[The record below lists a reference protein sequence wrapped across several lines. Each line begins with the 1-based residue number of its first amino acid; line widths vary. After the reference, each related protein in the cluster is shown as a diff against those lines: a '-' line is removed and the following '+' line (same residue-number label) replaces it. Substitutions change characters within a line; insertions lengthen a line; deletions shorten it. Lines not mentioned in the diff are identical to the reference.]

1 MSTYAGDT
9 SGKGKGKQG
18 SSTSISSTNNN
29 RNEIT
34 LSLLDDLGAMSDGY
48 DVDVDDL
55 LSDESENDDLIDNE
69 ADLAL
74 LLRTHG
80 VTLDDPP
87 PPPAVSRGMGSN
99 YFATTMLAP
108 GASQSAFL
116 PGGPGP
122 STATA
127 AAPRFQDPSDAQNW
141 MAAMEKRYEEELH
154 QQQASPAQ
162 PTQSLSF
169 VYIHSHGS
177 TSQSRVHSS
186 ESSPTIPMTV
196 APKCTLAVPTTSP
209 ARAYAETGMEGD
221 IQINNRD
228 SAQADLQQDGGNAT
242 RAYAS
247 TTQAAPA
254 PEPFVMDP
262 EENKR
267 LTGVIRSQTA
277 NALEVNRKYQLALEQ
292 KLRDIEQAHSRNKK
306 LRDELQVWLDRR
318 NITERAPVVL
328 PSSNDRLG
336 PPYFVDEDENTP
348 PSNMDTLRKKSH
360 PLIVSQKRKYWS
372 VLDRANLRQGV
383 IAENKRLLFEKFLR
397 EGNSQ
402 AIESLNN
409 APEVDMMLNT
419 KGLDWKRISQRYVDN
434 RTPSECLIQ
443 WTSHDHPG
451 INKNDWSKAE
461 LLKLD
466 SLVKQHKGR
475 NWIQI
480 ALDLNTNR
488 TGAQCFQKYQSKMVG
503 VSSKDNWTAEED
515 NILREAVRVLGE
527 KNWLQV
533 ASCLGNRN
541 SVQCMTRWS
550 KSVNPAI
557 RRGRWL
563 KEEDGALR
571 AAYEVY
577 GGGRWAKIQ
586 QHVLGRTDIQCR
598 ERYVNVLTPNLA
610 TGPWTQQEVERL
622 DELVKVH
629 GEKWGL
635 IASLMN
641 GRTDNQCARRWR
653 MNKEEDKQKRK
664 GRPSRRYLASRRRK
678 GTSTVAAL
686 PTVHKDK
693 EAIEK
698 TMHLK
703 KKWER
708 RILKREMKILR
719 AKGFFD
725 GRKNKRIKP
734 LYKSF
739 LERERF
745 IYDCWQQQWGDHI
758 DPVEKV
764 FNLGIPPP
772 ITTNKEPPQGRGD
785 QSGSVFDAVMPDPA
799 SVARPGKVRPVP
811 PCNATLT
818 AFSNLVQQGDLM
830 GGRFQLAHTISVGK
844 TSAAPVELLSAEEQ
858 MTPEH
863 KELEERFEAVFTWPL
878 LAGMLHMET
887 ARNLVNHEQTDVA
900 AAAEKR
906 QSRARLRSSQ
916 KGYDPSASVGSLT
929 GGGGVVGAMESPLQR
944 QDDASSSAYGTPVA
958 PWQEQSEMEDVESSE
973 YETDNDG
980 DDEEHV
986 RRAGGRE
993 GRSTKRLRIDH

>member
-1 MSTYAGDT
+1 MSAYAGDT
-9 SGKGKGKQG
+9 PGKGKGKQG
-18 SSTSISSTNNN
+18 SSASTSSTNNN
-29 RNEIT
+29 GNEIT

-55 LSDESENDDLIDNE
+55 LSDESENDDLIENE

-87 PPPAVSRGMGSN
+87 PPPDISQGMSAS
-99 YFATTMLAP
+99 YFATSVMAP
-108 GASQSAFL
+108 GASQSALL
-116 PGGPGP
+116 PGGSSP
-122 STATA
+122 STANTGTS
-127 AAPRFQDPSDAQNW
+127 RIQDPNDAQGW
-141 MAAMEKRYEEELH
+141 MTAMERRYQEELR

-162 PTQSLSF
+162 PAQSMSF
-169 VYIHSHGS
+169 VYIHNQES
-177 TSQSRVHSS
+177 TNQSSVHSN
-186 ESSPTIPMTV
+186 SSI
-196 APKCTLAVPTTSP
+196 AVPITSP
-209 ARAYAETGMEGD
+209 ARAYAESGMEGD
-221 IQINNRD
+221 IQENNRD
-228 SAQADLQQDGGNAT
+228 YAQSQLQKHGGSAT
-242 RAYAS
+242 RADAPIA
-247 TTQAAPA
+247 QAAPA
-254 PEPFVMDP
+254 SEPFVMDP

-267 LTGVIRSQTA
+267 LTGVIRLQTA
-277 NALEVNRKYQLALEQ
+277 NALEINRKYQLALEK

-318 NITERAPVVL
+318 DVAERAPVVL

-336 PPYFVDEDENTP
+336 PPYFVDEDEKTP
-348 PSNMDTLRKKSH
+348 PSNRDTLRKKSY
-360 PLIVSQKRKYWS
+360 PVIVSQKRKYWS
-372 VLDRANLRQGV
+372 GLDRANLKQGV

-397 EGNSQ
+397 EGNNQ

-409 APEVDMMLNT
+409 APDVDMMLNI

-461 LLKLD
+461 LAKLD
-466 SLVKQHKGR
+466 NLVKQYKGR

-480 ALDLNTNR
+480 ALDLDTNR
-488 TGAQCFQKYQSKMVG
+488 TGAQCFQKYQSKMSAVA
-503 VSSKDNWTAEED
+503 SKDNWTAEED
-515 NILREAVRVLGE
+515 TILKEAVRVLGE

-533 ASCLGNRN
+533 ASCLENRN

-563 KEEDGALR
+563 SEEDGALR
-571 AAYEVY
+571 AAHEVY

-598 ERYVNVLTPNLA
+598 ERYMNVLTPSLA

-622 DELVKVH
+622 DELVEEH

-641 GRTDNQCARRWR
+641 GRTDNQCARRWK
-653 MNKEEDKQKRK
+653 MNNEEDKLRRK

-686 PTVHKDK
+686 PTVHNDK
-693 EAIEK
+693 EAIQQ
-698 TMHLK
+698 TMRLK
-703 KKWER
+703 KKWEG

-764 FNLGIPPP
+764 FNLGVPPP
-772 ITTNKEPPQGRGD
+772 ITADKVPPQGSGN
-785 QSGSVFDAVMPDPA
+785 QTGSVFDAVMPDPV

-844 TSAAPVELLSAEEQ
+844 SSAAPVELLSAEEQ
-858 MTPEH
+858 MTPEY

-887 ARNLVNHEQTDVA
+887 ARNLVNHAQANVA
-900 AAAEKR
+900 ATQKR
-906 QSRARLRSSQ
+906 QNRVRLRSSQ
-916 KGYDPSASVGSLT
+916 KGYIPLASVGSST
-929 GGGGVVGAMESPLQR
+929 GGGGGGGVGGESLLQR
-944 QDDASSSAYGTPVA
+944 QDGASSSACGTPVA
-958 PWQEQSEMEDVESSE
+958 PWQEQSETEDVESSE
-973 YETDNDG
+973 YETDNDDDDG
-980 DDEEHV
+980 NDEELV
-986 RRAGGRE
+986 RRAGGR
-993 GRSTKRLRIDH
+993 GSRSPKRLRIDP